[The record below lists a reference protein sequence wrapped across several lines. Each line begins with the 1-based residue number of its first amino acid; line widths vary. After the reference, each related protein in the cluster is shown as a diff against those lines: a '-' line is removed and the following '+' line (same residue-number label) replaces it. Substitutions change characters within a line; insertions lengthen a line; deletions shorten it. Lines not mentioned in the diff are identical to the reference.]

1 MTSNGWNAWRP
12 QTPPSDFAVRAAG
25 AVVRDHHERRRRTMR
40 RRWVTATMLAA
51 AMLGGTALALTGH
64 LRTKPDVPVY
74 QGKGG
79 VMPTFHAKGMPVSK
93 ASAREIVQPEPIA
106 PEPAPPVSVP
116 QVRSKKREA
125 PPASSAP
132 ADAGR
137 PLIVPPCNCQQGSV
151 LCDCIEMNR

>member
-12 QTPPSDFAVRAAG
+12 QTPPSDFAVRAAA
-25 AVVRDHHERRRRTMR
+25 AVVQDHHERRRRTMR

-64 LRTKPDVPVY
+64 LRTRADVPVY

-79 VMPTFHAKGMPVSK
+79 IMPVYQGKGMPVSK
-93 ASAREIVQPEPIA
+93 ASPREIAPPEPIA
-106 PEPAPPVSVP
+106 PETAPVLVPSVRP
-116 QVRSKKREA
+116 KKREA